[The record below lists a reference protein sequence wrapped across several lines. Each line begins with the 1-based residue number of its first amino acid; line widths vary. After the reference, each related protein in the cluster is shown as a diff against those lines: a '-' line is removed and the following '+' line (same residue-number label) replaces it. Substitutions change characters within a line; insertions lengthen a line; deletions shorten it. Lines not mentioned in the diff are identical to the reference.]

1 MASHSCD
8 TALLLPSTNGLRSR
22 VRGAAWTLR
31 VRFGSTMGAVARET
45 RVVSR
50 VAQAFS
56 SAIFGRTVSGE
67 VA

>member
-1 MASHSCD
+1 MASRSCD
-8 TALLLPSTNGLRSR
+8 TTLLLPSTKGLSSR

-31 VRFGSTMGAVARET
+31 VHLGSTLGAVARKT

-56 SAIFGRTVSGE
+56 SAIFGQTVSGE